1 MMKFI
6 IVLIGCFIL
15 NTKTNN
21 TDNEDSV
28 ENEYYQDYLPE
39 LLDKDRNT
47 VGYVG
52 SKNNKAAIAN
62 HFFF

>member
-1 MMKFI
+1 M
-6 IVLIGCFIL
+6 
-15 NTKTNN
+15 
-21 TDNEDSV
+21 S
-28 ENEYYQDYLPE
+28 ENDGE